1 MSNKKNKKGHAP
13 VPNASDLD
21 VDVPPTEP
29 AAFAVESEESPS
41 AMAEPFGS
49 GTFDHDGPL
58 AADIGAGAPGV
69 VQTRAY
75 WLGAYPTCTGEG
87 LAIGGQDF
95 PKLTEEVRPS
105 RGIGGTSQ
113 RIPHVG
119 KVIHLAESQVRKI
132 EEKMPLR
139 VIRFL
144 EPPADHQQR
153 DAFDEEPRRKGYAI
167 RIPTDAD
174 MASARAS
181 GRGLP
186 GYVRQKWDEPAARY
200 LFMELCA
207 DQANPARSGAYPP
220 PLSEHQGSLWP
231 DD

>member
-1 MSNKKNKKGHAP
+1 MFARAQ
-13 VPNASDLD
+13 VPTVGRGGIFVIRLTRRIGTWHRKHLSDLSLQRSNIEVHQQLTGGRVVASFVGFD
-21 VDVPPTEP
+21 DN
-29 AAFAVESEESPS
+29 AIL
-41 AMAEPFGS
+41 
-49 GTFDHDGPL
+49 GTTH
-58 AADIGAGAPGV
+58 AHC
-69 VQTRAY
+69 R
-75 WLGAYPTCTGEG
+75 
-87 LAIGGQDF
+87 
-95 PKLTEEVRPS
+95 
-105 RGIGGTSQ
+105 Q